1 MKKHLFFL
9 GIGLAAASSW
19 AFYPKTPAAAAPSG
33 GYLMV
38 IGSGRPGT
46 QSTAPEI
53 VVIQPDGTRQVQ
65 RLPDI
70 KIGTERNS
78 TAAAVDMHRAEL
90 LKVNALVAQ
99 GWRVAHVTQSTVG
112 VGATTETMYLLERP

>member
-1 MKKHLFFL
+1 MKKFLLFA
-9 GIGLAAASSW
+9 GIGLAAAGSW
-19 AFYPKTPAAAAPSG
+19 AFYPDKTAPS

-46 QSTAPEI
+46 TSAVPEI
-53 VVIQPDGTRQVQ
+53 TTIQPDGQRQVQ
-65 RLPDI
+65 RLSEI

-78 TAAAVDMHRAEL
+78 TAAAAEIHRVEL
-90 LKVNALVAQ
+90 LKINALVAQ

-112 VGATTETMYLLERP
+112 VGATTETVYLLEKP

>member
-1 MKKHLFFL
+1 
-9 GIGLAAASSW
+9 
-19 AFYPKTPAAAAPSG
+19 
-33 GYLMV
+33 MV

-90 LKVNALVAQ
+90 LKVNSLVAQ

-112 VGATTETMYLLERP
+112 VGATTETMYLLEKP